1 MFRLK
6 LFIIHNYVVH
16 FQEEQYKTYLET
28 FLKGSMMLITACVE
42 IYSFQ

>member
-1 MFRLK
+1 MLRLK

-28 FLKGSMMLITACVE
+28 FSKGSMMLVMDCVE